1 MSEIGGILFLVF
13 VAIAWIMTAYTLN
26 FHYLSFR
33 STRNNYHEKIRI
45 QNSKASPISH
55 FPRVTIQLPIYNEK
69 YVAQRLIDAVCKME
83 YPKEKIEIQVLDDS
97 DDETSELVQRVVQ
110 RYRHEG
116 YDINIVRRE
125 HRIGYKAGALQNGL
139 KSAKGEFIAIFD
151 ADFIPPTN
159 FLKKAL
165 PYFANSK
172 IGLVQCRWG
181 HINETYSVLT
191 GAQAV
196 SLDLHF
202 LVEQKAKSISHLFMN
217 FNGTAGMWR
226 ASCIMDSG
234 GWHTRTLVEDLDL
247 SYRAQMRGWKCIF
260 VEDIIV
266 RGELPVQ
273 MNAAKRQQFRWAKG
287 SVQVASKLLMK
298 IIGQG
303 GIPLDTKI
311 QVFVQLTKHIINPL
325 FLIQFLI
332 FPVLL
337 ALNYEIQATAWSAVL
352 GIIIYLILG
361 PVTYVFMIRK
371 IWGKNWK
378 NKTLQY
384 LFLILFASGISINN
398 SVAVIDGMIGKKNEF
413 LRTPK
418 FGVVEKK
425 QKWESQ
431 SYVLPFTKTTVIE
444 IFFSIYGCVALVI
457 SLMSGNPLFMPLIAL
472 QTFGFMYVAYLSIVQ
487 SFTKNNKSIAVEP
500 PKSNKPFVDLP
511 TRNFEPAY
519 FGKEG
524 ILNTRSHLKSIIHT
538 SVARKDDPQ
547 MYRRQSKVI
556 GIGLLFFLFLSG
568 IIAYLGYQSTIYP
581 LDKAVAYL
589 ERAETS
595 QTPDILVDF
604 VNLAKENLPTEGN
617 PVWPFAT
624 ARTDFDSIHSELD
637 ALILRGRLV
646 SYLEP
651 NSDSYNTALIDMHN
665 SVQKIS
671 KNLEEAIPFLFA
683 SFTNI
688 ALASVWI
695 LLIVI
700 LYKVVTRRNERVR
713 EYKT

>member
-1 MSEIGGILFLVF
+1 MLEMGGILFSVF

-45 QNSKASPISH
+45 QNRKARTNSH

-83 YPKEKIEIQVLDDS
+83 YPKERLEIQVLDDS
-97 DDETSELVQRVVQ
+97 DDETSELVELVVQ
-110 RYRHEG
+110 RFRQEG
-116 YDINIVRRE
+116 YDINILRRQS
-125 HRIGYKAGALQNGL
+125 RIGFKAGALQNGL
-139 KSAKGEFIAIFD
+139 KTAKGEYIAIFD

-159 FLKKAL
+159 FLEKVL

-266 RGELPVQ
+266 HGELPVQ

-287 SVQVASKLLMK
+287 SIQVASKLLME

-325 FLIQFLI
+325 FLTQFLI

-337 ALNYEIQATAWSAVL
+337 ALDYEIQATAWSAVL
-352 GIIIYLILG
+352 GIIIYLVLG

-371 IWGKNWK
+371 IWGKKWK

-384 LFLILFASGISINN
+384 LFLIFFASGISINN

-444 IFFSIYGCVALVI
+444 IFFSIYGCVALII
-457 SLMSGNPLFMPLIAL
+457 SLMSGNPLFMPVIAL

-487 SFTKNNKSIAVEP
+487 SFTKNNKSLAVETP
-500 PKSNKPFVDLP
+500 NLNRANADLS
-511 TRNFEPAY
+511 TRNFEPMY

-524 ILNTRSHLKSIIHT
+524 ILNTRSHLKSLVHT
-538 SVARKDDPQ
+538 SVVRKDDSQ

-556 GIGLLFFLFLSG
+556 GIGLLFFLFVSG
-568 IIAYLGYQSTIYP
+568 IIAYVVYQSTIYP
-581 LDKAVAYL
+581 IDKAVAYL

-595 QTPDILVDF
+595 QTPDILIDF

-624 ARTDFDSIHSELD
+624 ARTDFDSIHSELG

-651 NSDSYNTALIDMHN
+651 NTLIDMHN

-700 LYKVVTRRNERVR
+700 LYKVVTRRNERLR
-713 EYKT
+713 EYKA